1 MFGQDF
7 EVEAQAIFWSQSLV
21 SILLLMLDLCQ
32 NLWYDLL
39 TLVDRTQPSRD
50 RYKLCP
56 LCLWQC
62 FHSRLGS
69 AKANVSVAIK
79 MFFFV
84 FCFMLIHLS
93 KNHKVCP
100 KAPCRNNWWIDGIH
114 PDYLW
119 AASLDQKI
127 MWMYIIILQITHNC
141 SLRLRFT
148 HMTISD

>member
-1 MFGQDF
+1 MIRPTYLGRQNSTLEAETSCVRCAFGNVFIQGLA
-7 EVEAQAIFWSQSLV
+7 VQKHL
-21 SILLLMLDLCQ
+21 
-32 NLWYDLL
+32 
-39 TLVDRTQPSRD
+39 
-50 RYKLCP
+50 
-56 LCLWQC
+56 
-62 FHSRLGS
+62 
-69 AKANVSVAIK
+69 ANVSVANK

-84 FCFMLIHLS
+84 FCFMLIHQS

-148 HMTISD
+148 HMTISDELELYPIKLIQNVTITMFWKN

>member
-1 MFGQDF
+1 MIRPTYFGR
-7 EVEAQAIFWSQSLV
+7 
-21 SILLLMLDLCQ
+21 Q
-32 NLWYDLL
+32 NS
-39 TLVDRTQPSRD
+39 TLERQRD
-50 RYKLCP
+50 KLCP

-62 FHSRLGS
+62 FNSRLGS
-69 AKANVSVAIK
+69 AKANVSVANK

-84 FCFMLIHLS
+84 FCFMLIHLG

-148 HMTISD
+148 HMTISDELELYPIKLIQNVTITMLRKT